1 MRKMQKPNGLYF
13 SLLTTIEISN
23 NQVYILR
30 DYVFSTLVLLKY
42 TLSEKDS
49 AVIRSSIR
57 TMFHFLD
64 MDLLIGL
71 CEKIMGLENTFT
83 VFVVVAYFQYKGI

>member
-71 CEKIMGLENTFT
+71 SEEIMGLENTFT
-83 VFVVVAYFQYKGI
+83 VLVVVAYFQYKGI